1 MIGEPPLFEVCE
13 TDVALQA
20 LLGDSNTLRIF
31 AFGNAPQKSTR
42 PYVVW
47 RTVYGSPENYLGSV
61 PDIDYLGTEINVYA
75 PEAQDAR
82 DIKNA
87 LVLVIEQVAH
97 VTGWNGEG
105 LDTVT
110 GLYLVS
116 FTVDW
121 FVNR

>member
-1 MIGEPPLFEVCE
+1 MIGEPPLFALVEN
-13 TDVALQA
+13 DVALQA
-20 LLGDSNTLRIF
+20 WLADSNTMRVY

-42 PYVVW
+42 PYIVW

-87 LVLVIEQVAH
+87 LVLAIQEDAY

-105 LDTVT
+105 LDSVT